1 MKYLHWIKDNVVAV
15 LGFIV
20 AVLAFILY
28 QKWKQDQVNSLKDS
42 LSVAKATGEIKALDA
57 RREVIGER
65 IENLDMCVAG
75 PHQHHVLFTHRA
87 FHRIDSPHIFSRF
100 RPAASSGRR
109 LAANRYQ

>member
-1 MKYLHWIKDNVVAV
+1 MKYLRWIKDNVVAV

-65 IENLDMCVAG
+65 IEGREAEIADINEKLEDNK
-75 PHQHHVLFTHRA
+75 RA
-87 FHRIDSPHIFSRF
+87 IVEARTGVKDL
-100 RPAASSGRR
+100 SSDEILERYRR
-109 LAANRYQ
+109 LGYIK